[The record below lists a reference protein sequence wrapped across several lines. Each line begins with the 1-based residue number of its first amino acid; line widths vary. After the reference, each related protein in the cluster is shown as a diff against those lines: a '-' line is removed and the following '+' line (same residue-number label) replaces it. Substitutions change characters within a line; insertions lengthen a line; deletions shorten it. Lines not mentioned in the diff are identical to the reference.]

1 MIPQLIII
9 VLMSLGLGVHMVKHG
24 DEKDSK
30 YNFFW
35 KLLSISITLSILYSG
50 GFFNVLNK

>member
-1 MIPQLIII
+1 MIPQLIMI

-24 DEKDSK
+24 EEKDSK

-35 KLLSISITLSILYSG
+35 RLIAVAISLSILYSG